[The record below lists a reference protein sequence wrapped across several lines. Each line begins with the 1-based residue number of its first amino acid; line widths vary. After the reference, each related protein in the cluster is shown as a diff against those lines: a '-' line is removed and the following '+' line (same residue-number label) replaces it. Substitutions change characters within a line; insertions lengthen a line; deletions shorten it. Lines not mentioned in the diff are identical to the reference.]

1 MMPGLTRMEQVQV
14 TTQTDEV
21 VNIPCGTRGGVLIS
35 FDKVEVV
42 NMLDKSHVISTV
54 RRYGVHY
61 DKLWI
66 FDKLHHTINQVRP
79 IAPRTPSPRTCRLTL
94 CREQWCSGN
103 TLQEVYI
110 DKFEDVDDRIKDS
123 LQVAR
128 SQMFTSHH
136 VYMV

>member
-1 MMPGLTRMEQVQV
+1 MMPGLTRMEHVQV

-35 FDKVEVV
+35 LDKVEVV

-79 IAPRTPSPRTCRLTL
+79 IAPRTPLPPHLSADALPRAVVLRQHAAGGVH
-94 CREQWCSGN
+94 R
-103 TLQEVYI
+103 
-110 DKFEDVDDRIKDS
+110 
-123 LQVAR
+123 
-128 SQMFTSHH
+128 
-136 VYMV
+136 

>member
-79 IAPRTPSPRTCRLTL
+79 IAPRTPLPPHL
-94 CREQWCSGN
+94 
-103 TLQEVYI
+103 
-110 DKFEDVDDRIKDS
+110 
-123 LQVAR
+123 
-128 SQMFTSHH
+128 
-136 VYMV
+136 